1 MTPPAH
7 PTERPEK
14 IFDTPV
20 GRKARVRIYDKV
32 FFGLGTLGAAWLA
45 VFLAATTPSL
55 SLASVVP
62 LILLWAVVAYLAL
75 PRLNRMLAAIYVP
88 DYFIGRTRTSDGLLG
103 DPLNLAVRGT
113 GQQLATAMQQAGWI
127 LADPV
132 NLSTSVKIVR
142 STLTRRSYPRAPVS
156 PLLLFDRGQ
165 DAAYQQ
171 EVEGNPA
178 QRHHVRFWRTPQG
191 WPLPGGAQVDWLAGG
206 TYDRR
211 VGLSLFTLQI
221 THKIDADIDVERDF
235 IVESVTEANPAVTV
249 DVLRDFT
256 TSYHSRNGGGDS
268 VHTDGNLPVLDV
280 SAVKPSP
287 DAPNLSP
294 APPSGI
300 PLQVWLPALVSVLVS
315 PFVVW
320 TTVRSLPEAD
330 TDRAL
335 AVAAIVGSVV
345 VAVMALAMFARSA
358 LARRVLLAVAAVV
371 AMSHI
376 SSLTLAGPSDPVG
389 GHVLGAMVAILMLV
403 ALSSPKATEWTSDQ
417 RDLAESP
424 TRRVAA

>member
-1 MTPPAH
+1 M
-7 PTERPEK
+7 
-14 IFDTPV
+14 
-20 GRKARVRIYDKV
+20 
-32 FFGLGTLGAAWLA
+32 
-45 VFLAATTPSL
+45 
-55 SLASVVP
+55 
-62 LILLWAVVAYLAL
+62 
-75 PRLNRMLAAIYVP
+75 
-88 DYFIGRTRTSDGLLG
+88 
-103 DPLNLAVRGT
+103 
-113 GQQLATAMQQAGWI
+113 
-127 LADPV
+127 
-132 NLSTSVKIVR
+132 
-142 STLTRRSYPRAPVS
+142 
-156 PLLLFDRGQ
+156 
-165 DAAYQQ
+165 
-171 EVEGNPA
+171 
-178 QRHHVRFWRTPQG
+178 
-191 WPLPGGAQVDWLAGG
+191 LPGGHRVHWLAAG
-206 TYDRR
+206 TFDRA
-211 VGLSLFTLQI
+211 VGFSLFTLQI
-221 THKIDADIDVERDF
+221 THKIDENTDVERDH
-235 IVESVTEANPAVTV
+235 IVASVRAAEPKARMLVI
-249 DVLRDFT
+249 RDF
-256 TSYHSRNGGGDS
+256 SSGYHSRNGGGDS

-287 DAPNLSP
+287 DAPDLSP